1 MKSVNAISAS
11 AFSIYSSVF
20 REDLAISSR
29 NVALENIAE
38 TIVDSHCKVQSK
50 ASPQHR

>member
-1 MKSVNAISAS
+1 LTVS
-11 AFSIYSSVF
+11 AFSIYSPVF
-20 REDLAISSR
+20 RVDLTITSR

-38 TIVDSHCKVQSK
+38 TVVDNQGKVQSK